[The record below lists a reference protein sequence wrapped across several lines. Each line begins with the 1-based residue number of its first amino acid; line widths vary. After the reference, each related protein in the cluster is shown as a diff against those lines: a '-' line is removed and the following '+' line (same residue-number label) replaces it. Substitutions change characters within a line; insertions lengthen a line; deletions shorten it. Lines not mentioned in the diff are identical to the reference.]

1 MPKSPSESQRAR
13 FKDAAREAGADMSKE
28 EFARVI
34 GALAAPASPAQV
46 CLCGCGA
53 AVTAN
58 RRFLPGHDQKLR
70 IAIEDAAGGLEA
82 LKKLVEDHTGQ
93 PIKPNS

>member
-1 MPKSPSESQRAR
+1 
-13 FKDAAREAGADMSKE
+13 MSKE
-28 EFARVI
+28 EFGRVI
-34 GALAAPASPAQV
+34 GGLAPPASPATV

-53 AVTAN
+53 TITAN
-58 RRFLPGHDQKLR
+58 RKFLPGHDQKLR
-70 IAIEDAAGGLEA
+70 IAIEVAAGGLEA

>member
-1 MPKSPSESQRAR
+1 MQDSKTKEQHRK
-13 FKDAAREAGADMSKE
+13 FVEAARESGADMSKE
-28 EFARVI
+28 EFGRVI
-34 GALAAPASPAQV
+34 GGLAPPASPAKV

-82 LKKLVEDHTGQ
+82 LKNLVEDHAGQ

>member
-1 MPKSPSESQRAR
+1 
-13 FKDAAREAGADMSKE
+13 MSKE
-28 EFARVI
+28 EFARII
-34 GALAAPASPAQV
+34 GGLAPPASPAKV

-53 AVTAN
+53 TVAAN

-70 IAIEDAAGGLEA
+70 IAIEDAAGDLEA